1 MFPRLFNNNRYN
13 PRGGMMDW
21 YYGRMNPWQIGLMVI
36 VGILMLALIVYLIVR
51 IARRGH
57 NGHGGHSS
65 VGSYSPEALRIL
77 DEKFAKGE
85 LTEEEYQ
92 RKKKLITG

>member
-1 MFPRLFNNNRYN
+1 MFPRLFNNYRYDG
-13 PRGGMMDW
+13 RGGMMDW
-21 YYGRMNPWQIGLMVI
+21 YYGRMNPWQIGVMVV

-57 NGHGGHSS
+57 TSYHSDTMTRT
-65 VGSYSPEALRIL
+65 YSPEALKIL

>member
-1 MFPRLFNNNRYN
+1 MFPRMFNNYRYDG
-13 PRGGMMDW
+13 RGGMMDW
-21 YYGRMNPWQIGLMVI
+21 YYGRMNPWQIGIMVI
-36 VGILMLALIVYLIVR
+36 VGILVLALIVYLIVR

-57 NGHGGHSS
+57 PGHPGSTNIS
-65 VGSYSPEALRIL
+65 SYSPEALKIL